1 MLSLGLEVAFAV
13 LLITSIGYA
22 IVLNRKL
29 GNLRQHKEELER
41 LAMTFSQSTIRAE
54 DGVKRLKSSTAQM
67 QNSIVKAQSLRDDL
81 ALLIDRGSLTADRLE
96 ESVRDKRPQAIETKP
111 SGSGNAL
118 GSVDNIYDEVSASGE
133 TVVYSDE
140 RANKL
145 NKKNK
150 QGSPEEQKS
159 QAEKDLIEA
168 LRQAR

>member
-1 MLSLGLEVAFAV
+1 MLSLGLEIAFAV

-41 LAMTFSQSTIRAE
+41 LAMTFTQSTIRAE
-54 DGVKRLKSSTAQM
+54 EGVKRLKSSTAQM
-67 QNSIVKAQSLRDDL
+67 QNSIVKAQSLQDDL

-96 ESVRDKRPQAIETKP
+96 ESVRDKRPYAIETEP
-111 SGSGNAL
+111 SGSRNAL
-118 GSVDNIYDEVSASGE
+118 GLVDNIYDGVSASGE
-133 TVVYSDE
+133 TVVHSNE
-140 RANKL
+140 RASKPNKP
-145 NKKNK
+145 NK

>member
-1 MLSLGLEVAFAV
+1 MLSLGLEIAFAV

-67 QNSIVKAQSLRDDL
+67 QNSIVKAQSIRDDL

-96 ESVRDKRPQAIETKP
+96 QSVRDKRPQAIETKP
-111 SGSGNAL
+111 SASSNAL
-118 GSVDNIYDEVSASGE
+118 GSVDNVYDGVSASGE
-133 TVVYSDE
+133 TVVYSNE

>member
-1 MLSLGLEVAFAV
+1 MFSLGLEIAFAV

-54 DGVKRLKSSTAQM
+54 DGVKRLKTSTAQM

-96 ESVRDKRPQAIETKP
+96 ESVRSKRSQATETKM
-111 SGSGNAL
+111 SGSKKVL
-118 GSVDNIYDEVSASGE
+118 GSVDDIYDEASARGVS
-133 TVVYSDE
+133 VIDDNKI
-140 RANKL
+140 ANKL
-145 NKKNK
+145 VKNYK
-150 QGSPEEQKS
+150 QGSP
-159 QAEKDLIEA
+159 
-168 LRQAR
+168 